1 MRVEEHYD
9 LVRMAMRFAA
19 EAHEGIGQVRKYTGE
34 PYINHPAAV
43 VELVGSVAHTPEML
57 AAAWLHDTVEDTP
70 VTLQDIERTFGSVVA
85 VMVEGL
91 TDTSKP
97 EDGNRAARK
106 AIDRARIANTSP
118 EVKTIKLADLIDN
131 SRSIFSYDRQFAK
144 VYLAEK
150 LLLLEVLKE
159 GDPFLYAM
167 AESIAQEQSAM

>member
-1 MRVEEHYD
+1 MEVEERYD
-9 LVRMAMRFAA
+9 LVRMAMRFAD

-70 VTLQDIERTFGSVVA
+70 VTLQDIERTFGRVVA
-85 VMVEGL
+85 VMVAGL

-106 AIDRARIANTSP
+106 AIDRARIANASP

-131 SRSIFSYDRQFAK
+131 SQSIFSHDRQFAK

>member
-1 MRVEEHYD
+1 
-9 LVRMAMRFAA
+9 
-19 EAHEGIGQVRKYTGE
+19 
-34 PYINHPAAV
+34 
-43 VELVGSVAHTPEML
+43 ML
-57 AAAWLHDTVEDTP
+57 
-70 VTLQDIERTFGSVVA
+70 DIELNFGRIVA
-85 VMVEGL
+85 QMVEGL

-97 EDGNRAARK
+97 EDGNRGARK

-131 SRSIFSYDRQFAK
+131 SRSIFSRDRQFAK

-167 AESIAQEQSAM
+167 AESIAREQSVL